1 MSRMFCSFRY
11 PCITQTQPPRPLQT
25 HPQGEA
31 AAQEITAA
39 ATTAANDAEG
49 AAAARRASSSSS
61 LGPPA
66 VQHVEALRMDLAD
79 LKSVEAFAVELGK
92 RTKRVD
98 ILVGGRV
105 GMVDVW

>member
-1 MSRMFCSFRY
+1 MASVHN
-11 PCITQTQPPRPLQT
+11 TQQQPPRPLQI

-39 ATTAANDAEG
+39 ATTAANDAG
-49 AAAARRASSSSS
+49 GGAAARRASSSS
-61 LGPPA
+61 GAPPA
-66 VQHVEALRMDLAD
+66 VQPVEALRMDLAD

-98 ILVGGRV
+98 ILVGWWL